1 MPNLGIVCILLFEF
15 SIYILHLF
23 IEQSKSDGVNEECA
37 ERGEEAEGGP
47 QDQELVPEPQQ
58 EVDLLV
64 NDVLQQCQCLV
75 FLHIMLCDNHL
86 CEDAEAIMEL
96 VRAPGPHV
104 GHRAG
109 HLGGEEAAQ

>member
-15 SIYILHLF
+15 SRYIFHLF
-23 IEQSKSDGVNEECA
+23 IEQSKSDGVKEEYT
-37 ERGEEAEGGP
+37 ERGEEADGGP
-47 QDQELVPEPQQ
+47 HDQELVPEPQQ

-75 FLHIMLCDNHL
+75 FLHIMLCANHL
-86 CEDAEAIMEL
+86 CKDAEAVMEL

>member
-1 MPNLGIVCILLFEF
+1 MSV
-15 SIYILHLF
+15 
-23 IEQSKSDGVNEECA
+23 
-37 ERGEEAEGGP
+37 P
-47 QDQELVPEPQQ
+47 QY
-58 EVDLLV
+58 
-64 NDVLQQCQCLV
+64 LV

-86 CEDAEAIMEL
+86 CEDAEAVVEL